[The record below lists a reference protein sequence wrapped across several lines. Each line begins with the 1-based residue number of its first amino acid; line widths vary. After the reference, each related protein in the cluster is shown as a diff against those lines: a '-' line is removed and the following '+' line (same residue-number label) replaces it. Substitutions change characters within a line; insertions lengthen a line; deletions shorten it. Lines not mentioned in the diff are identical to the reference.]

1 MKWNE
6 FEYLPVALQDAKTRQ
21 VLMIQYMT
29 EESVRRTLE
38 EPSTCLWS
46 RSRETHWLAGRRG
59 GGYELLDLRGEAGSR
74 ATNTVVTP
82 TPSSPLSVETVVT
95 DSKRVVYTP
104 CPAA

>member
-38 EPSTCLWS
+38 EPSTRLWS
-46 RSRETHWLAGRRG
+46 RICVVAA
-59 GGYELLDLRGEAGSR
+59 ELSTWSA
-74 ATNTVVTP
+74 
-82 TPSSPLSVETVVT
+82 
-95 DSKRVVYTP
+95 
-104 CPAA
+104 